1 MGVVT
6 EIKKFMQEQEQEL
19 QQAVHSLQ
27 QRMLEEA
34 ETGFEQEEQVAV
46 SQNDLKEF
54 SKKLKVGLL
63 LSQPS
68 FFL

>member
-1 MGVVT
+1 
-6 EIKKFMQEQEQEL
+6 
-19 QQAVHSLQ
+19 
-27 QRMLEEA
+27 MLEEA